1 MAGDEAQRLM
11 TRRRARFGAALAA
24 SALALALALGGCGDE
39 DEPAAQQSTIP
50 ASAAIELTV
59 VYDDGSGRKT
69 TGTLTCRGADRRAE
83 GALEGRASPAE
94 LCAQAHGVTDV
105 LTSEPDKTRACAQ
118 IYGGPET
125 ARVTGTIGA
134 AKVDRRFSR
143 TNGCEIAD
151 YTRVAGLL
159 GP

>member
-1 MAGDEAQRLM
+1 MREDQAERL
-11 TRRRARFGAALAA
+11 TARRGAAVVA
-24 SALALALALGGCGDE
+24 SAVALALPLAGCGDE
-39 DEPAAQQSTIP
+39 DEPGAGQSTIP
-50 ASAAIELTV
+50 GSGAIELTV

-69 TGTLTCRGADRRAE
+69 TGTLTCRGSDRRAE

-94 LCAQAHGVTDV
+94 LCAQARGVADM
-105 LTSEPDKTRACAQ
+105 LTREPDKTRACTQ

-125 ARVTGTIGA
+125 AHVTGTIGA
-134 AKVDRRFSR
+134 ERVDRRFSR

-151 YTRVAGLL
+151 YARVAGLL